1 MFRRTK
7 GAIAGGDELT
17 VEAGYE
23 ILKAG
28 GNAFDAAI
36 SATLMTFVASSTITS
51 IGGGGFMIASQKD
64 KKPVLLD
71 FFTHTPISK
80 RPKSETEFF
89 PVIVDFGDKTQ
100 EFHVGMGTA
109 ATPGNLAGLF
119 EIHKWFGSIP
129 FEELVVPACVAAKNG
144 VKLHKQT
151 KYQADILKPIL
162 ILSENG
168 KQIYT
173 VNGEVRNL
181 GERYRLTRFS
191 DFLEYVAREGPR
203 EFYEGEIAQ
212 KISTDSKEK
221 GGHLVYN
228 DFKNYQVIEREPL
241 KFPYRDFSI
250 LTNAP
255 PNSGGPLIAFTISIL
270 NQYPLK
276 KDQWGTDYHLNLLAH
291 AIEYTTLARKD
302 IFIRNRYHKYVM
314 DLLLEKNFLIK
325 IKAEIDKSLR
335 KSGNTTHVSVVDD
348 LDNFV
353 AITTS
358 HGEGCGYFIPGTD
371 IMLNNMLGEEDL
383 CPEGFFNWLSN
394 ERISSMMSPTLF
406 QKDNQTVGVLGSG
419 GSNRIRSAI
428 VQAISNY
435 VDFGMPPYN
444 CVNAPRIHWESNHL
458 DVEPGYDRDIVDRLE
473 LPGDSAKIY
482 WTDKNM
488 YFGGVHAVFK
498 DNKGNLE
505 AAGDKR
511 RVGAIRK
518 IE

>member
-1 MFRRTK
+1 MLKATK

-17 VEAGYE
+17 VAAGYE
-23 ILKAG
+23 ILKTG

-51 IGGGGFMIASQKD
+51 IGGGGFMIASQKNN
-64 KKPVLLD
+64 KPVLLD
-71 FFTHTPISK
+71 FFTHTPINK
-80 RPKSETEFF
+80 RPENEAEFF

-119 EIHKWFGSIP
+119 EIHNRYGSIP
-129 FEELVVPACVAAKNG
+129 FQELVIPACEAAKNG
-144 VKLHKQT
+144 VTLHKQT

-162 ILSENG
+162 VLSETGRN
-168 KQIYT
+168 IYT
-173 VNGEVRNL
+173 KNGNVRKL
-181 GERYRLTRFS
+181 GESYKLTRFA
-191 DFLEYVAREGPR
+191 DFLDYISRVGPR

-212 KISTDSKEK
+212 KITEDSHIR
-221 GGHLVYN
+221 GGNLVYE

-241 KFPYRDFSI
+241 IFPYRDYTI
-250 LTNAP
+250 VTNAP
-255 PNSGGPLIAFTISIL
+255 PNSGGPLISFTISIL
-270 NQYPLK
+270 NQYPLSR
-276 KDQWGTDYHLNLLAH
+276 DQWGSEYHLNLLAH

-302 IFIRNRYHKYVM
+302 IFISNRYCDYVM
-314 DLLLEKNFLIK
+314 DLLFDADFLEKIK
-325 IKAEIDKSLR
+325 IEINKRLK

-348 LDNFV
+348 EDNFV
-353 AITTS
+353 AVTTS
-358 HGEGCGYFIPGTD
+358 HGEGCGYYIPETD

-383 CPEGFFNWLSN
+383 CPEGFFNWPTN
-394 ERISSMMSPTLF
+394 RRISSMMAPTLF
-406 QKDNQTVGVLGSG
+406 QKNNQTVGALGSG

-435 VDFGMPPYN
+435 VDFGMSPYD
-444 CVNAPRIHWESNHL
+444 CVNSPRIHWENNHL
-458 DVEPGYDRDIVDRLE
+458 DVEPGYDLEIVEKLE
-473 LPGDSAKIY
+473 LPGDSEKIY
-482 WTDKNM
+482 WTAKNM

-498 DNKGNLE
+498 DKSGNLE
-505 AAGDKR
+505 AAGDRR